1 MSAMIPDYTIMV
13 DGHHFT
19 ADDKSAV
26 AYLLKNAKST
36 MTVAQWNDHE
46 GAYEPVNQNIFDK
59 WTFSPDYQAIY
70 NKFTETTKLWA
81 DERERGGYSYEEAA
95 QWAIR
100 EYHAE
105 EFISPETLV
114 KAHFDA
120 YKREY
125 QN

>member
-1 MSAMIPDYTIMV
+1 MIPDYTIMV
-13 DGHHFT
+13 DGHSFT

-26 AYLLKNAKST
+26 AFLCKHAKSR
-36 MTVAQWNDHE
+36 MTVYQWHDPN
-46 GAYEPVNQNIFDK
+46 GQYEPVSQIDFTK
-59 WTFSPDYQAIY
+59 WTDSPDYQAIY